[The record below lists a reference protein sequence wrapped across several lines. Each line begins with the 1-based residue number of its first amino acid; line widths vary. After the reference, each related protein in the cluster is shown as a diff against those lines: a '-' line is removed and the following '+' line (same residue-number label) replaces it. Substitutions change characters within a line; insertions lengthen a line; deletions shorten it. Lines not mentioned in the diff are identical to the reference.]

1 MKLETRVIGAL
12 LATICLT
19 MLTVTVCAQDP
30 AGDEDA
36 RSLWDSEFLKKRAA
50 SKSPGSA
57 RKNTGYR
64 RVTPKPA
71 AAAGKPAEAK
81 PESAVAATPAKPEGE
96 MIGLTIWRFRR
107 AASGDNEDSRL
118 LLEEESN
125 SEKIA
130 WTLERTESEST
141 FGVGDL
147 VRIGVESPRDGFLY
161 VIDREMYVDGSQSD
175 PYLIYPTLRNRKG
188 DNSVSAGKLV
198 ELPGRSAFR
207 LKSTRDDY
215 AGESL
220 TLIVTSKPIEDIT
233 IGEKILKLDSDLVE
247 KWEKQWNAQIER
259 FELVGGKGKPYSKAE
274 KEAGADGARILTQ
287 DDEMPQTLYR
297 VVTKPGEPLL
307 IKAPLRV
314 KK

>member
-1 MKLETRVIGAL
+1 MRLEKRLIGAL
-12 LATICLT
+12 LAGVCLA
-19 MLTVTVCAQDP
+19 LLSISGCAQDP

-36 RSLWDSEFLKKRAA
+36 RSLWDSEFLKKRAP
-50 SKSPGSA
+50 SKSQAPA
-57 RKNTGYR
+57 RKATGYR

-71 AAAGKPAEAK
+71 TPAAKPTDAKPVVAAAAPMK
-81 PESAVAATPAKPEGE
+81 SEGE
-96 MIGLTIWRFRR
+96 MLGLTVWRFRR
-107 AASGDNEDSRL
+107 ASSGDSEDSRL
-118 LLEEESN
+118 LLEEEPN

-130 WTLERTESEST
+130 WTLERTESEGT
-141 FGVGDL
+141 FNAGDL
-147 VRIGVESPRDGFLY
+147 VRIGVESPRDGYLY
-161 VIDREMYVDGSQSD
+161 VIDRELYTDGSMSD

-188 DNSVSAGKLV
+188 DNAVSAGKLI

-220 TLIVTSKPIEDIT
+220 TLLVTPKPLEEIT

-247 KWEKQWNAQIER
+247 RWEKQWSAQIER

-274 KEAGADGARILTQ
+274 KEAGQDGARILTQ

-297 VVTKPGEPLL
+297 VVAKSGDPLL
-307 IKAPLRV
+307 LKVPLRV